1 MNQVVF
7 VKSGPMSPVG
17 QLLTALEAKC
27 AASTFEDLLSGKR
40 AAASTLILSEA
51 EFVAACKAADSL
63 NTTPIGLLSQFEG
76 VLIYPFSGT
85 AEGLGALESVVEA
98 RVSVG
103 EMSADSETDYVVH
116 GNREMC
122 GPFSDLRI
130 PAVRC
135 KNDVAL
141 KVREAQCPVDFIVT
155 SDQGSL
161 FTRFELSG
169 VDLFVASST
178 AVFDASVQYDKNLNV
193 QECFSALAPLMFFLR
208 HSRIGL
214 PQSPLR
220 WANWIIDDP
229 NLTPRYGFL
238 NIKELAQC
246 IRETGA
252 AASIA
257 FIPWNH
263 SRTDRKIV
271 GLFRDNWPKLSICIH
286 GCDHTGS
293 EFSTR
298 TMLEALPLVDL
309 ATNRMHR
316 LQSET
321 SLGFERVM
329 VFPQGRFSGEAM
341 RALRASEMLAAV
353 NTELVD
359 CRTGAGVN
367 GHELLRPAITSFGGF
382 PLFMRRRAE
391 EHAANFALDLLL
403 GKPCLIVTH
412 HQYFANGLKPLQSVV
427 ASLNALDPEM
437 VWTNLEHGISSTYS
451 VNQMSVRLYSA
462 QTNVRPWT
470 KEKLL
475 FTKAE
480 TDPQSVH
487 ILVDNQR
494 ISYRHRNGEL
504 QFTLQPPEK
513 ADITVAAPASVGAA
527 RPAIKQSPKY
537 RFKVTARRYLTE
549 VRDNYLYRFPT
560 LSAGASS
567 VQKLLHR

>member
-122 GPFSDLRI
+122 GPFSGLRI

-141 KVREAQCPVDFIVT
+141 KVREARCPVDFIVT

-238 NIKELAQC
+238 NIKELAK
-246 IRETGA
+246 T
-252 AASIA
+252 
-257 FIPWNH
+257 FDLHPW
-263 SRTDRKIV
+263 
-271 GLFRDNWPKLSICIH
+271 
-286 GCDHTGS
+286 
-293 EFSTR
+293 
-298 TMLEALPLVDL
+298 
-309 ATNRMHR
+309 
-316 LQSET
+316 
-321 SLGFERVM
+321 
-329 VFPQGRFSGEAM
+329 
-341 RALRASEMLAAV
+341 LRS
-353 NTELVD
+353 
-359 CRTGAGVN
+359 
-367 GHELLRPAITSFGGF
+367 
-382 PLFMRRRAE
+382 
-391 EHAANFALDLLL
+391 
-403 GKPCLIVTH
+403 
-412 HQYFANGLKPLQSVV
+412 
-427 ASLNALDPEM
+427 
-437 VWTNLEHGISSTYS
+437 HGIG
-451 VNQMSVRLYSA
+451 V
-462 QTNVRPWT
+462 
-470 KEKLL
+470 
-475 FTKAE
+475 F
-480 TDPQSVH
+480 D
-487 ILVDNQR
+487 
-494 ISYRHRNGEL
+494 
-504 QFTLQPPEK
+504 
-513 ADITVAAPASVGAA
+513 ADYA
-527 RPAIKQSPKY
+527 
-537 RFKVTARRYLTE
+537 
-549 VRDNYLYRFPT
+549 
-560 LSAGASS
+560 
-567 VQKLLHR
+567 